1 MNSIN
6 TNMSAL
12 QAQNNMREQND
23 AMNQAMNRLSSGL
36 RINSAADDAA
46 GSAIAS
52 KMEAQVRSL
61 DVAIR
66 NSYDAIS
73 MTQTAEGALG
83 EMENILQ
90 RVRELSVQASNSTL
104 STSDRTMIQSEIDA
118 LINEIDAI
126 AGNTHFNEV
135 KLLDGSNAS
144 VDFQIGI
151 KASDALTV
159 ALQNSDSIS
168 LGLSGSTGVEGL
180 TSSRMLKT
188 DYSASGASIAASD
201 IKINGFDAFSTA
213 FNTNLS
219 TATVNTAK
227 EIADAINLNTGTH
240 GANANA
246 FNTFTS
252 NAMGTF
258 NMSSTFTING
268 ETVALASSY
277 SNLVSN
283 INESVSGITASLNAD
298 NSITL
303 SNTTGD
309 DIIING
315 GQTVGFTSSSQ
326 TFTGFIELSNLD
338 GSQVTIE
345 AGSVKNGYT
354 GGAGLLSDVQ
364 AIGFNEFSKAGVL
377 ETDTVSGTALTAN
390 ELKVNDVLIGGSVTG
405 AANHVAD
412 AINAKTAEHGVT
424 ADANNEIEMTF
435 DFSAGA
441 SLATDFKINGMAVD
455 LTSATSAANVVT
467 AVNAAGIG
475 DIRASANADGTVKLV
490 SDSGVDIVVANSNN
504 DILVSARD
512 IHGADITKGLSN
524 GVFDLDG
531 LVSGHTVVAGASTA
545 IDISASTLVGDV
557 VDARIVVT
565 MNTAAPF
572 ADAANAEGIIVRGT
586 NSAGQAISETLY
598 YENGAS
604 AVGDQIFGSTNFHT
618 VTSIENTSQAPLAG
632 GTIDIGFYGNGDTDG
647 LFTSGT
653 FAGTLNGA
661 LNGTDINSFVE
672 VKHTTASA
680 ATYTI
685 TGVGQDGSALSE
697 TITMTNTANLIVS
710 SDNIYKSVTSIALA
724 TGTSA
729 SDTEI
734 GTSTVNADVVF
745 SSSSAT
751 AAGELTLSTTGQLT
765 NLRGARVIVSGG
777 PDVHLAAD
785 GTVNEHTGDYSGT
798 GDAVKFTV
806 TGTDLFGATV
816 TEEITLDKN
825 TGQVHGTT
833 AFDSITKVETDNAL
847 QAAGAKIGLV
857 RQGDRVEAKGN
868 MTLTNANETAIKL
881 EAVSDDH
888 IAGLASGGAQEV
900 IMQKLGAKNQSQSFE
915 VTGKGVSVANESQAT
930 ASLAK
935 IDAAI
940 DKVSLFRSSFGAVEN
955 RIDASINNAT
965 TLKVNTEAAMSRIQD
980 ADFAAETS
988 RMTKS
993 QILSQAATSMLAQA
1007 NASKQN
1013 LLALLQ
1019 G

>member
-126 AGNTHFNEV
+126 ASNTHFNEV

-258 NMSSTFTING
+258 NMTSTFTING

-277 SNLVSN
+277 SSLVSN
-283 INESVSGITASLNAD
+283 INESVSGITASLNSD

-377 ETDTVSGTALTAN
+377 ETDTVSGTALSAN
-390 ELKVNDVLIGGSVTG
+390 ELKINDVLIGGSVTG
-405 AANHVAD
+405 AANHIAD

-441 SLATDFKINGMAVD
+441 SLATDFKVNGMAVD

-467 AVNAAGIG
+467 AINAAGIG

-545 IDISASTLVGDV
+545 IDISSSTLVGDV
-557 VDARIVVT
+557 VDSRIVIT
-565 MNTAAPF
+565 MNAAAAY
-572 ADAANAEGIIVRGT
+572 ADSANEGIIVRGT
-586 NSAGQAISETLY
+586 NSAGQAISETIKFK
-598 YENGAS
+598 NGTQ
-604 AVGDQIFGSTNFHT
+604 AVGDQIFGTTNFHT
-618 VTSIENTSQAPLAG
+618 VTSVENTSTAPLAG
-632 GTIDIGFYGNGDTDG
+632 GTIDIGFFGNSDTDG

-661 LNGTDINSFVE
+661 LNGTDINSYVE
-672 VKHTTASA
+672 VKHTSASA

-685 TGVGQDGSALSE
+685 TGVGQDGAALSE
-697 TITMTNTANLIVS
+697 TITMAATANLIVS
-710 SDNIYKSVTSIALA
+710 SENIYKSVTSIALA
-724 TGTSA
+724 SGTSA

-734 GTSTVNADVVF
+734 GTNTVNEDVVF
-745 SSSSAT
+745 TSSSAT

-765 NLRGARVIVSGG
+765 GLRGARVVISGG

-785 GTVNEHTGDYSGT
+785 GSVNEHTGDYSGT

-806 TGTDLFGATV
+806 TGTDQFGATI

-833 AFDSITKVETDNAL
+833 VFDSITKVVTDNAL
-847 QAAGAKIGLV
+847 QSAGAKIGLI

-868 MTLTNANETAIKL
+868 MTLTNANETSIKL

-888 IAGLASGGAQEV
+888 IAGLATGGAQEV

>member
-213 FNTNLS
+213 FNTDLS
-219 TATVNTAK
+219 TSTVNTAK
-227 EIADAINLNTGTH
+227 TIADAINLNTGTH

-283 INESVSGITASLNAD
+283 INESVSGITASLDAD

-377 ETDTVSGTALTAN
+377 ETDTVSGTALSAN

-467 AVNAAGIG
+467 EVNAAGIG

-545 IDISASTLVGDV
+545 IDISSSTLVGDV
-557 VDARIVVT
+557 VDSRIVIT
-565 MNTAAPF
+565 MNAAAAY
-572 ADAANAEGIIVRGT
+572 ADSANEGIIVRGT
-586 NSAGQAISETLY
+586 NSAGQAISETIKFK
-598 YENGAS
+598 NGTQ
-604 AVGDQIFGSTNFHT
+604 AVGDQIFGTTNFHT
-618 VTSIENTSQAPLAG
+618 VTSVENTSTAPLAG
-632 GTIDIGFYGNGDTDG
+632 GTIDIGFFGNSDTDG

-672 VKHTTASA
+672 VKHTSASA

-685 TGVGQDGSALSE
+685 TGVGQDGAALSE
-697 TITMTNTANLIVS
+697 TITMAATANLIVS
-710 SDNIYKSVTSIALA
+710 SENIYKSVTSIALA

-734 GTSTVNADVVF
+734 GTNTVNEDVVF
-745 SSSSAT
+745 TSSSAT

-765 NLRGARVIVSGG
+765 GLRGARVVISGG

-785 GTVNEHTGDYSGT
+785 GSVNEHTGNYSGA

-806 TGTDLFGATV
+806 TGTDQFGATV

-833 AFDSITKVETDNAL
+833 VFDSITKVETDNAL
-847 QAAGAKIGLV
+847 QSAGAKIGLV

-868 MTLTNANETAIKL
+868 MTLTNANETSIKL

-888 IAGLASGGAQEV
+888 IAGLATGGAQEV

>member
-12 QAQNNMREQND
+12 QAQQNMKEQND
-23 AMNQAMNRLSSGL
+23 AMNDAMARLSSGL

-104 STSDRTMIQSEIDA
+104 STSDREMIQAEVDA
-118 LINEIDAI
+118 LVKEIDAI
-126 AGNTHFNEV
+126 AKNTHFNNV
-135 KLLDGSNAS
+135 KLLDGSNAN
-144 VDFQIGI
+144 VTFQIGI
-151 KASDALTV
+151 KASDSLEV
-159 ALQNSDSIS
+159 SLQNSDSTS
-168 LGLSGSTGVEGL
+168 LGLSGATGVDSL

-188 DYSASGASIAASD
+188 DYSATGASIAASD

-213 FNTNLS
+213 FATNVS

-227 EIADAINLNTGTH
+227 TIADAINLNTGVH

-258 NMSSTFTING
+258 NMTATFKINE
-268 ETVALASSY
+268 ETVALADSY
-277 SNLVSN
+277 SSLITN
-283 INESVSGITASLNAD
+283 INEAVSGVTAALNSD

-309 DIIING
+309 DIIIEG
-315 GQTVGFTSSSQ
+315 GQTVGFTSAAQ
-326 TFTGFIELSNLD
+326 TFTGFIELQNLD

-364 AIGFNEFSKAGVL
+364 AIGFNEFSEAGVL
-377 ETDTVSGTALTAN
+377 ETDTVSGTALAAN
-390 ELKVNDVLIGGSVTG
+390 EIKVNDVLIGGSVSG

-412 AINAKTAEHGVT
+412 AINAKTTEHGVT

-441 SLATDFKINGMAVD
+441 SLATDFKINGMSVD
-455 LTSATSAANVVT
+455 LTSSTSAANVVT
-467 AVNAAGIG
+467 AVNAANIG

-490 SDSGVDIVVANSNN
+490 SASGVDIVVANSNN

-524 GVFDLDG
+524 GIFDLDG

-545 IDISASTLVGDV
+545 IDISSSTLVGDV
-557 VDARIVVT
+557 VDARVVVT
-565 MNTAAPF
+565 MNAAAAY
-572 ADAANAEGIIVRGT
+572 ADSANEGIVVRGT
-586 NSAGQAISETLY
+586 NSAGQAISETILFK
-598 YENGAS
+598 NGTQAI
-604 AVGDQIFGSTNFHT
+604 GDQIFGTTNFHT
-618 VTSIENTSQAPLAG
+618 VTSVENTSTAPLAG
-632 GTIDIGFYGNGDTDG
+632 GTIDIGFFGNNDTNG

-653 FAGTLNGA
+653 FAGTMNGA
-661 LNGTDINSFVE
+661 QNGSDINSFVE
-672 VKHTTASA
+672 VKHTTGSVAV
-680 ATYTI
+680 YTV

-697 TITMTNTANLIVS
+697 DITMTNTNNQIVS
-710 SDNIYKSVTSIALA
+710 SKNIYKSVTSIALKS
-724 TGTSA
+724 GTSA
-729 SDTEI
+729 GDTEI
-734 GTSTVNADVVF
+734 GTNTVNENVVF
-745 SSSSAT
+745 TSSTNT
-751 AAGELTLSTTGQLT
+751 AAGELTLTGSTAELS
-765 NLRGARVIVSGG
+765 NLRGARVVISGG
-777 PDVHLAAD
+777 PDVHLD
-785 GTVNEHTGDYSGT
+785 TSGVVNEHTGNYTST
-798 GDAVKFTV
+798 NAVKFTI
-806 TGTDLFGATV
+806 TGTDQFGATV

-833 AFDSITKVETDNAL
+833 VFDSITKVETDKVL
-847 QAAGAKIGLV
+847 LSVGAKIGLV

-868 MTLTNANETAIKL
+868 MTLTNAEKTAIKL

-888 IAGLASGGAQEV
+888 IAGLAGDQDT

-915 VTGKGVSVANESQAT
+915 VTGTGVSVSTESQAT

-935 IDAAI
+935 IDAAL
-940 DKVSLFRSSFGAVEN
+940 DQLSLFRSSFGAVEN

-965 TLKVNTEAAMSRIQD
+965 TLKINTEAAKSRIMD
-980 ADFAAETS
+980 ADFASETS
-988 RMTKS
+988 KMTKS

>member
-104 STSDRTMIQSEIDA
+104 STSDRTMIQAEIDA

-135 KLLDGSNAS
+135 KLLDGSNAT

-159 ALQNSDSIS
+159 NLQNSDSIS

-188 DYSASGASIAASD
+188 DYSATGAAIAASD
-201 IKINGFDAFSTA
+201 IKINGFNAFSTD
-213 FNTNLS
+213 FNTNVS

-227 EIADAINLNTGTH
+227 TIADAINLNTGTH

-258 NMSSTFTING
+258 NMTATFTING

-277 SNLVSN
+277 SQLVSN
-283 INESVSGITASLNAD
+283 INESVSGINASLNAD

-303 SNTTGD
+303 SNTTAD
-309 DIIING
+309 EIIIDG
-315 GQTVGFTSSSQ
+315 GQTVGFTTAAQ

-377 ETDTVSGTALTAN
+377 ETDTVSGTALAAN
-390 ELKVNDVLIGGSVTG
+390 EVKVNDVLIGGSVTG

-467 AVNAAGIG
+467 EVNAAGIG

-531 LVSGHTVVAGASTA
+531 LVSGHTVVAGVSTA
-545 IDISASTLVGDV
+545 IDISGSSLVGDV
-557 VDARIVVT
+557 VDSRIVVT
-565 MNTAAPF
+565 MNAA
-572 ADAANAEGIIVRGT
+572 AAYANSANEGIVVRGT
-586 NSAGQAISETLY
+586 NSNGQAISETILFK
-598 YENGAS
+598 NGTQ

-618 VTSIENTSQAPLAG
+618 VTSVENTSTDPLAG
-632 GTIDIGFYGNGDTDG
+632 GTIDIGFFGNSDTDG

-661 LNGTDINSFVE
+661 LNGTDINSYVE
-672 VKHTTASA
+672 VKHSTASA

-685 TGVGQDGSALSE
+685 TGVGQDGSDLSE

-710 SDNIYKSVTSIALA
+710 SENIYKSVTSIALA
-724 TGTSA
+724 TGA
-729 SDTEI
+729 SPNNAEI
-734 GTSTVNADVVF
+734 GTNTVNEDVVF

-765 NLRGARVIVSGG
+765 GLRGARVIISGG

-785 GTVNEHTGDYSGT
+785 GSVNEHTGDYSG
-798 GDAVKFTV
+798 GNAVKFTV

-816 TEEITLDKN
+816 TEEITLNKN

-833 AFDSITKVETDNAL
+833 VFDSITKVETNAAL

-868 MTLTNANETAIKL
+868 MTLTNDNQTAIKL
-881 EAVSDDH
+881 EAVADDH
-888 IAGLASGGAQEV
+888 IAGLATTGAQEI

-915 VTGKGVSVANESQAT
+915 VTGKGVSVTNESQAT

>member
-126 AGNTHFNEV
+126 ASNTHFNEV

-213 FNTNLS
+213 FNTDLS

-227 EIADAINLNTGTH
+227 TIADAINLNTGTH

-545 IDISASTLVGDV
+545 IDISSSTLVGDV
-557 VDARIVVT
+557 VDSRIVIT
-565 MNTAAPF
+565 MNAAAAY
-572 ADAANAEGIIVRGT
+572 ADSANEGIIVRGT
-586 NSAGQAISETLY
+586 NSAGQAISETIKFK
-598 YENGAS
+598 NGTQ
-604 AVGDQIFGSTNFHT
+604 AVGDQIFGTTNFHT
-618 VTSIENTSQAPLAG
+618 VTSVENTSTAPLAG
-632 GTIDIGFYGNGDTDG
+632 GTIDIGFFGNSDTDG

-672 VKHTTASA
+672 VKHTSASA

-685 TGVGQDGSALSE
+685 TGVGQDGAALSE
-697 TITMTNTANLIVS
+697 TITMAATANLIVS
-710 SDNIYKSVTSIALA
+710 SENIYKSVTSIALA

-734 GTSTVNADVVF
+734 GTNTVNEDVVF
-745 SSSSAT
+745 TSSSAT

-765 NLRGARVIVSGG
+765 GLRGARVVISGG

-785 GTVNEHTGDYSGT
+785 GSVNEHTGDYSGT

-806 TGTDLFGATV
+806 TGTDQFGATV

-833 AFDSITKVETDNAL
+833 VFDSITKVVTDNAL
-847 QAAGAKIGLV
+847 QSAGAKIGLI

-868 MTLTNANETAIKL
+868 MTLTNANETSIKL

-888 IAGLASGGAQEV
+888 IAGLATGGAQEV